1 MLSLYDQIAE
11 VGCTSLDP
19 CPTPTNCPGG
29 IQFSSQFVDALQCQ
43 AIPGATVAGLGDDG
57 VPFEG
62 AAATTAADG
71 TFGIC
76 LPSGEPLTVEL
87 TAPLYPI
94 TYSPEVFQPDAGSF
108 FIAQILQFSSQEI
121 QSFASIFPGGID
133 PSKAVIIIRVIAEVC
148 RAQFAGWS
156 FALALP
162 DGGPVPDGGYQ
173 LIYSGSTAVP
183 EANLT
188 ETGSE
193 GAALFYN
200 IDPSISSFL
209 VVTASNLDAGSACQP
224 INASMGFTG
233 RVFVSGGAASAVPIM
248 LP

>member
-1 MLSLYDQIAE
+1 M
-11 VGCTSLDP
+11 P
-19 CPTPTNCPGG
+19 CPTPTDCPGG
-29 IQFSSQFVDALQCQ
+29 IQFSSQFVDALECQ
-43 AIPGATVAGLGDDG
+43 VIPGAAVSALGDNG

-62 AAATTAADG
+62 AAATTAPDG

-76 LPSGEPLTVEL
+76 LPSGQSLTVQL

-94 TYSPEVFQPDAGSF
+94 TYSPEVLGMDAGSF

-121 QSFASIFPGGID
+121 QSFGSIFPGGID
-133 PSKAVIIIRVIAEVC
+133 PSKAVIIIRVIGEQC
-148 RAQFAGWS
+148 RGQFAGWS
-156 FALALP
+156 FALTLP
-162 DGGPVPDGGYQ
+162 DGGPMPDGGYQ
-173 LIYSGSTAVP
+173 LIYSGSNAVP

-188 ETGSE
+188 QTGSE

-200 IDPSISSFL
+200 IDPTLSSFL
-209 VVTASNLDAGSACQP
+209 VVTAANPDAGSACQP

-233 RVFVSGGAASAVPIM
+233 RVFVSGGAATAEPIM